1 MLLTTLFLHH
11 LPELITAGKVYVATP
26 PLYKTTNGKENLYWY
41 PSEEKE
47 YKKYMRNHKNAI
59 SKRFKGLGEM
69 SQDELYSTTMDP
81 ANRHLVQL
89 TTDDMSATL
98 DLYNKLLGK
107 QPSLRKEFI
116 LKNKLSRLED
126 EDTYDDYEEEE

>member
-1 MLLTTLFLHH
+1 M
-11 LPELITAGKVYVATP
+11 G
-26 PLYKTTNGKENLYWY
+26 
-41 PSEEKE
+41 
-47 YKKYMRNHKNAI
+47 
-59 SKRFKGLGEM
+59 
-69 SQDELYSTTMDP
+69 QDELYSTTMDP

-89 TTDDMSATL
+89 TTDNMSATL

>member
-1 MLLTTLFLHH
+1 
-11 LPELITAGKVYVATP
+11 
-26 PLYKTTNGKENLYWY
+26 
-41 PSEEKE
+41 
-47 YKKYMRNHKNAI
+47 
-59 SKRFKGLGEM
+59 M

-107 QPSLRKEFI
+107 QPSIRKEFI

>member
-1 MLLTTLFLHH
+1 
-11 LPELITAGKVYVATP
+11 
-26 PLYKTTNGKENLYWY
+26 
-41 PSEEKE
+41 
-47 YKKYMRNHKNAI
+47 
-59 SKRFKGLGEM
+59 M

-116 LKNKLSRLED
+116 LKNTVYTELKKEHTNLLTALYLLAFS
-126 EDTYDDYEEEE
+126 TYEGFKEI

>member
-1 MLLTTLFLHH
+1 MQGVSWENTYMYKPVSTIPDRRQGVLLL
-11 LPELITAGKVYVATP
+11 LIRRSLLGNEDEATGKSK
-26 PLYKTTNGKENLYWY
+26 LSDSWWINSQNITNIW
-41 PSEEKE
+41 
-47 YKKYMRNHKNAI
+47 
-59 SKRFKGLGEM
+59 GEM

-116 LKNKLSRLED
+116 LKNKLSKLEN

>member
-1 MLLTTLFLHH
+1 
-11 LPELITAGKVYVATP
+11 
-26 PLYKTTNGKENLYWY
+26 
-41 PSEEKE
+41 
-47 YKKYMRNHKNAI
+47 
-59 SKRFKGLGEM
+59 M

-89 TTDDMSATL
+89 TTDNMSATL

-116 LKNKLSRLED
+116 LRNKLSKLED

>member
-1 MLLTTLFLHH
+1 
-11 LPELITAGKVYVATP
+11 
-26 PLYKTTNGKENLYWY
+26 
-41 PSEEKE
+41 
-47 YKKYMRNHKNAI
+47 
-59 SKRFKGLGEM
+59 
-69 SQDELYSTTMDP
+69 MDP

-89 TTDDMSATL
+89 TTDNMSATL

>member
-1 MLLTTLFLHH
+1 
-11 LPELITAGKVYVATP
+11 
-26 PLYKTTNGKENLYWY
+26 
-41 PSEEKE
+41 
-47 YKKYMRNHKNAI
+47 
-59 SKRFKGLGEM
+59 M

>member
-1 MLLTTLFLHH
+1 
-11 LPELITAGKVYVATP
+11 
-26 PLYKTTNGKENLYWY
+26 
-41 PSEEKE
+41 
-47 YKKYMRNHKNAI
+47 
-59 SKRFKGLGEM
+59 M

-116 LKNKLSRLED
+116 LRNKLSKLED

>member
-1 MLLTTLFLHH
+1 
-11 LPELITAGKVYVATP
+11 
-26 PLYKTTNGKENLYWY
+26 
-41 PSEEKE
+41 
-47 YKKYMRNHKNAI
+47 
-59 SKRFKGLGEM
+59 M

-89 TTDDMSATL
+89 TTDNMSATL

-116 LKNKLSRLED
+116 LKNKLSRLEN

>member
-1 MLLTTLFLHH
+1 
-11 LPELITAGKVYVATP
+11 
-26 PLYKTTNGKENLYWY
+26 
-41 PSEEKE
+41 
-47 YKKYMRNHKNAI
+47 
-59 SKRFKGLGEM
+59 M

-89 TTDDMSATL
+89 TTDNMSATL

>member
-1 MLLTTLFLHH
+1 
-11 LPELITAGKVYVATP
+11 
-26 PLYKTTNGKENLYWY
+26 
-41 PSEEKE
+41 
-47 YKKYMRNHKNAI
+47 
-59 SKRFKGLGEM
+59 M

-89 TTDDMSATL
+89 TTDNMSATL

-116 LKNKLSRLED
+116 LKNKLSKLED

>member
-1 MLLTTLFLHH
+1 
-11 LPELITAGKVYVATP
+11 
-26 PLYKTTNGKENLYWY
+26 
-41 PSEEKE
+41 
-47 YKKYMRNHKNAI
+47 
-59 SKRFKGLGEM
+59 M

-81 ANRHLVQL
+81 ANRHLIQL